1 MNPNKKM
8 KKEKRQQERY
18 EALNAKYIE
27 RYGVTYQEV
36 KDRLNANK
44 KKGKGFWGLKTVFQ
58 YAKKEKAR
66 FIMAII
72 IASLLGVFN
81 LILPIG
87 LQNVIDNLTIS
98 NWELVLIWGGVY
110 ALAQATTRAGYWIF
124 NILSAKAT
132 QKTAHYLR
140 EELANAV
147 LNTKASRYDTVNT
160 GEILN
165 RINNDTVQVTD
176 SFSQIISTF
185 CDVIEEIVFTMY
197 AFYINVWLGLVLF
210 VCGMVGFVT
219 SFIYNKEF
227 QKRNHRRSKIIGD
240 KNAGA
245 FNEMVRGNCD
255 VKNLNLKNAMLSKL
269 SRLSHYRYISGID
282 ATVQK
287 QLYMRTGAIVQN
299 LFLFVFFVVAIFMLQ
314 NALVT
319 LGGVIVLLNYR
330 WNIFLLFE
338 DTNVIYDY
346 IQTSEVCAE
355 RIGELLDETKYP
367 KEKFGT
373 EKLENPKGEITFENV
388 YFRYRDDTPLFEDL
402 NFKIKAGET
411 VGIVGKSGQGK
422 STIINLIPRIYEI
435 NGGRILLDSV
445 DVSTLDEDSLRSAV
459 SVVPQSPY
467 IFNMTIKENLLFA
480 KPNAT
485 DEEINEV
492 CKKAQIY
499 DFIMSKPEGMD
510 SIVGESGL
518 MLSGG
523 QKQRLAIARAL
534 LKESKVLL
542 LDEATSALDN
552 ESQSKIKDVIQNLGA
567 ERTVIIVAH
576 RLTTVVDCDRIFVLD
591 KNKLIAQGTHAELKK
606 NCEVYKNL
614 YKSEE

>member
-1 MNPNKKM
+1 MNPEKKL
-8 KKEKRQQERY
+8 KKEKRQQERL
-18 EALNAKYIE
+18 EALNKKYIE

-36 KDRLNANK
+36 RDKVNANK
-44 KKGKGFWGLKTVFQ
+44 KKGKGYWGLKTVFQ
-58 YAKKEKAR
+58 FAKREKAR
-66 FIMAII
+66 FISAISI
-72 IASLLGVFN
+72 TVILGVFS
-81 LILPIG
+81 LALPIG
-87 LQNVIDNLTIS
+87 LQNVIDNLTLS
-98 NWELVLIWGGVY
+98 NWDLVLIWGGVY
-110 ALAQATTRAGYWIF
+110 AGAQALTRIIYWIF
-124 NILSAKAT
+124 NILIAKAS

-140 EELANAV
+140 EELASAV

-160 GEILN
+160 GEVLN

-176 SFSQIISTF
+176 NFTQIINYLSN
-185 CDVIEEIVFTMY
+185 VIEEFVFTVY
-197 AFYINVWLGLVLF
+197 AFYINVWLGLVL
-210 VCGMVGFVT
+210 VICGLVGFST
-219 SFIYNKEF
+219 SFFYNKNY
-227 QKRNHRRSKIIGD
+227 QKRNHRRGKLIGD
-240 KNAGA
+240 KNADA

-255 VKNLNLKNAMLSKL
+255 VKNLNLKEAMLSKL
-269 SRLSHYRYISGID
+269 SALSYYRYTSGVD
-282 ATVQK
+282 ATK
-287 QLYMRTGAIVQN
+287 QRQMYIRIGAVIQN
-299 LFLFVFFVVAIFMLQ
+299 LLLFVFFAVAIVMLQ
-314 NALVT
+314 NAWVT

-338 DTNVIYDY
+338 DTNTIYDY
-346 IQTSEVCAE
+346 VQISEVCAE
-355 RIGELLDETKYP
+355 RISELLDETKYP

-373 EKLENPKGEITFENV
+373 EKLENPKGEITFEHVN
-388 YFRYRDDTPLFEDL
+388 FRYREDTPLFDDL
-402 NFKIKAGET
+402 NFQIKAGET
-411 VGIVGKSGQGK
+411 IGIVGKSGQGK

-435 NGGRILLDSV
+435 NGGRILLDGV
-445 DVSTLDEDSLRSAV
+445 DVNTLDEDSLRSAV

-485 DEEINEV
+485 DEEIAEV

-510 SIVGESGL
+510 SIVGESGI

-552 ESQSKIKDVIQNLGA
+552 ESQSKIKDVIQNLGT

-576 RLTTVVDCDRIFVLD
+576 RLTTVVDCDRIFVID

-606 NCEVYKNL
+606 NCEVYRNL